1 MATSGI
7 SSTNLDINGIVSQLM
22 AVEQRPLAALAK
34 REASYQAKITAFGSI
49 QGALASLQS
58 AVQGLN
64 STSRFQA
71 SKATSSDGAA
81 VGASASSTAVAGSYS
96 LSVTALAQQ
105 QKLVA
110 AGQASDTSAIGLGTS
125 TTLSF
130 DFGTISGASP
140 VSGKYTGAT
149 FTSGGSGI
157 KTVTLDATNNSLQ
170 GIRDAINTANIGVTA
185 TVINDGG
192 ASPYRLALTSNNAGQ
207 SNSIKISV
215 SGDATLATLLAHDP
229 AGLPAAQNFTETTAA
244 QNAAFTVDGIAI
256 SKTSNTVSDVIG
268 GVTLTLA
275 KTTASPVTVDV
286 APDSASIRSA
296 VEKFAKAYNDLNK
309 TLADLSSYNS
319 ATKQGATLQGDATV
333 RSLQN
338 QMRAILNT
346 PVGSVAGAYSTL
358 SQIGVSFQKDG
369 SLAVDSA
376 KLNSAITSHP
386 GDIADLFAAVGK
398 TSDSLVSYTSASG
411 ATKPGSYALTV
422 TQLATQGNLAGNA
435 TAGLTITGGVND
447 ALTVAVD
454 GTSASVTLAA
464 GTYTAAALAAEV
476 QSRINGASALL
487 TAGKAVVVTQ
497 SAGVMTVTSSSYGS
511 SSGVT
516 ITGNG
521 ASSLL
526 GAAPVATG
534 GTDAAG
540 TLGGNALA
548 GSGQTLSSNSGDS
561 SGISFRVLGGATGL
575 RGAINYS
582 QGYAYLLNELSTS
595 TLASGGQL
603 SSRTTGLGDSIKDI
617 GKQRDALNLRL
628 ANTEKRYRAQF
639 TALDAMLSSM
649 NSTSTFLTQ
658 QLSTILNQTNN

>member
-22 AVEQRPLAALAK
+22 AVEQRPLVALAK
-34 REASYQAKITAFGSI
+34 KEASYQAKITAFGSI

-64 STSRFQA
+64 STSKFQA
-71 SKATSSDGAA
+71 SKATSSDSAA
-81 VGASASSTAVAGSYS
+81 VGAAASSTAVAGSYS

-105 QKLVA
+105 QKLAA
-110 AGQASDTSAIGLGTS
+110 AGQASDTSAIGTGDP

-130 DFGTISGASP
+130 DFGTISGAAP
-140 VSGKYTGAT
+140 VAGKYTGAT
-149 FTSGGSGI
+149 FTSNGGGI

-170 GIRDAINTANIGVTA
+170 GIRDAINAAGIGITA
-185 TVINDGG
+185 TIINDGG
-192 ASPYRLALTSNNAGQ
+192 ASPYRLALTSNSAGQ

-215 SGDATLATLLAHDP
+215 SGDAALSSLLAHDP
-229 AGLPAAQNFTETTAA
+229 AGLPAAQSFTETAAA

-268 GVTLTLA
+268 GVTLSLI
-275 KTTASPVTVDV
+275 KTTASPVTVEV
-286 APDSASIRSA
+286 SPDTATIRSA

-398 TSDSLVSYTSASG
+398 TSDSLVSYTSATS

-422 TQLATQGNLAGNA
+422 TQLATQGTLTGNA

-454 GTSASVTLAA
+454 GVSASVTLAA
-464 GTYTAAALAAEV
+464 GTYTAAALATEV
-476 QSRINGASALL
+476 QSRINGASELL
-487 TAGKAVVVTQ
+487 AAGKTVAVTQ
-497 SAGVMTVTSSSYGS
+497 SAGAMTVTSSSYGTS
-511 SSGVT
+511 SSVAV
-516 ITGNG
+516 TGNG
-521 ASSLL
+521 ASNLL
-526 GAAPVATG
+526 GAAPVATDG
-534 GTDAAG
+534 ISAAG

-548 GSGQTLSSNSGDS
+548 GSGQTLTSNSGDS
-561 SGISFRVLGGATGL
+561 AGISFSVLGGATGL

-582 QGYAYLLNELSTS
+582 QGYAYLLNNLSTS

-603 SSRTTGLGDSIKDI
+603 SSRTTGLGDSIKDV

-628 ANTEKRYRAQF
+628 VNTERRYRAQF
-639 TALDAMLSSM
+639 TALDAMLNSM

-658 QLSTILNQTNN
+658 QLSTILNQTSN

>member
-7 SSTNLDINGIVSQLM
+7 SSTNFDINSIVSQLM
-22 AVEQRPLAALAK
+22 TVEQRPLVALAK
-34 REASYQAKITAFGSI
+34 REAGYQAKITAFGSI
-49 QGALASLQS
+49 QGALASLQN

-64 STSRFQA
+64 SASSFQA
-71 SKATSSDGAA
+71 SRATSSDSAA
-81 VGASASSTAVAGSYS
+81 VGASASGAAVAGSYS

-110 AGQASDTSAIGLGTS
+110 AGQASDTSTLGSGTS

-149 FTSGGSGI
+149 FTSNGSGI
-157 KTVTLDATNNSLQ
+157 KTVTIDTTNNSLQ
-170 GIRDAINTANIGVTA
+170 GIRDAINTASIGITA
-185 TVINDGG
+185 TIINDGG
-192 ASPYRLALTSNNAGQ
+192 TSPYRLALTSSGAGK
-207 SNSIKISV
+207 SNSIKLSV

-229 AGLPAAQNFTETTAA
+229 AGLPAAQSFTETAAA
-244 QNAAFTVDGIAI
+244 QNAAFTVDGVAI

-268 GVTLTLA
+268 GVTLTLL
-275 KTTASPVTVDV
+275 KTTASPVTVEV
-286 APDSASIRSA
+286 ASDGASIKSA
-296 VEKFAKAYNDLNK
+296 VERFTKAYNDLNK

-319 ATKQGATLQGDATV
+319 ATRQSAMLQGDATV

-338 QMRAILNT
+338 QMRGILNT

-376 KLNSAITSHP
+376 KLSSAITSHP

-398 TSDSLVSYTSASG
+398 TSDSLVSYTSATS
-411 ATKPGSYALTV
+411 ATKPGSYSLTV
-422 TQLATQGNLAGNA
+422 TQLATQGSLVGNA
-435 TAGLTITGGVND
+435 TAGLTISSGVND
-447 ALTVAVD
+447 ALTVAAD
-454 GTSASVTLAA
+454 GTSAAITLAA
-464 GTYTAAALAAEV
+464 GTYTAAALATEV
-476 QSRINGASALL
+476 QSKINGASALL
-487 TAGKAVVVTQ
+487 AAGKTVAVTQ
-497 SAGVMTVTSSSYGS
+497 SAGVMTVASGSYGASSS
-511 SSGVT
+511 VT

-521 ASSLL
+521 TSSLL
-526 GAAPVATG
+526 GAAPVATD

-548 GSGQTLSSNSGDS
+548 GSGQTLTSNSGDS

-575 RGAINYS
+575 RGTVNYS
-582 QGYAYLLNELSTS
+582 RGYAYLLNNLATS
-595 TLASGGQL
+595 TLASDGQL
-603 SSRTTGLGDSIKDI
+603 NSRTSGLGDSIRDI
-617 GKQRDALNLRL
+617 GKQRDALALRL

-658 QLSTILNQTNN
+658 QLSAMLNQTNN